1 MWSNIFIY
9 KQWNQHNIFLRLTVI
24 SRRSFFLEAEAIMVL
39 LLFAGL
45 FTTGGGLT
53 VLHCLL
59 PQILR
64 SPFPSEGREA
74 LENIADDFKT
84 ENLRFSQ
91 LELV

>member
-1 MWSNIFIY
+1 MIQYI
-9 KQWNQHNIFLRLTVI
+9 HIRTVKSTQYLLEADSHI
-24 SRRSFFLEAEAIMVL
+24 VEKFFLEAEAIMVL